1 MEGGKIRWSIKE
13 VDLII
18 NNNHRE
24 RERERE
30 NRTVAIL
37 VEQAESFLELRDL
50 VVGER
55 ERESD
60 RRHPCR
66 TSWKL
71 PWTQRSGRR
80 WVGLPFSILS
90 FQKKKNLAFF
100 FLFLFVF
107 WFSFL
112 REKKRYH
119 MRYLFVGLPCLCF
132 KLFVGLPFNFL
143 SFKFAMFVF
152 CWSCFCWVLNL
163 LFLLGLVFIS
173 VFNFF
178 I

>member
-24 RERERE
+24 RKR
-30 NRTVAIL
+30 
-37 VEQAESFLELRDL
+37 
-50 VVGER
+50 ER

-90 FQKKKNLAFF
+90 FQKKKNIWPFSFCFSLFSD
-100 FLFLFVF
+100 FLFFEGRRDIIWDISLLVCRVCVLNFLLVCHLIF
-107 WFSFL
+107 WVL
-112 REKKRYH
+112 N
-119 MRYLFVGLPCLCF
+119 LPCLCF
-132 KLFVGLPFNFL
+132 VD
-143 SFKFAMFVF
+143 
-152 CWSCFCWVLNL
+152 
-163 LFLLGLVFIS
+163 LVFAG
-173 VFNFF
+173 F
-178 I
+178 